1 MSDVRFG
8 TWAYGACVVGDACV
22 LCGMLTTVKIY
33 SEHKTHHFVL
43 TAVLTVVRISALAAK

>member
-22 LCGMLTTVKIY
+22 LCGMLTTMKIY
-33 SEHKTHHFVL
+33 SEHKTHRFVL
-43 TAVLTVVRISALAAK
+43 TVALTVVRISALAAK